1 MPFLFWLGLGTL
13 GFCALVGTSLLLTT
27 LAAGTRR
34 GWGARFASFAALTA
48 AWAVAGLGL
57 KFALWQ
63 DSGGARTWLELGVLL
78 YALLGPAVLT
88 VAARCAQE
96 RTRVPDLAALAG
108 LLATAAMA
116 VPLFRHRI
124 LSGPLMAAD
133 GTIRFSL
140 YPAALAAGSIPV
152 GCLLWSLWLLLR
164 RRRKPREPF
173 VVAGVLVQL
182 AALGAGALLRT
193 PLPLVPLGN
202 ALAVSLLGYAAMRR
216 QLLDPMK
223 ATAEALQERAR
234 RLELIAG
241 IGQRATAILQLDEL
255 LHQAVALIRK
265 EFAYFNVSI
274 FLVDRAELVLRA
286 SASRPELENRMRL
299 AIGREG
305 ICGQVART
313 GEPLLVPDVGRS
325 PHYLRLSQGV
335 LTRSELAVPIKLG
348 GRVIGV
354 LDAQSSRLAGFAPV
368 DLFTLQTIADQL
380 AIAIE
385 NARLYAETRR
395 RAERLAVVNRVAAA
409 AGATLR
415 LDDLLATVYREVAPV
430 FRADAFFIALYDEP
444 AGELDFRFQLD
455 ESKLEPPNRQALGGG
470 LSSWVVRNRRPLLI
484 RDFEQERPALPVPD
498 LWGSMKLPASWLGV
512 PMRLGERVT
521 GVISV
526 QAYRP
531 RAYGEEEQQL
541 LLTIAD
547 QVAVAVEN
555 ARLFEA
561 AQSEIGERR
570 VAEQVLRESE
580 EKFRNLAEQS
590 PNMIF
595 INRGGQVVYANRRCE
610 ELMGYTREEFYAPGF
625 DFRILVAPEH
635 RGIIQQEY
643 EKHLRGE
650 EVPPYEYTLLARDGR
665 RMECILA
672 SGLLRFGDQN
682 AIMGII
688 TDITTR
694 KRSERLLASLNAA
707 GLAMARVLDPEKTF
721 STAGGELSRLGLS
734 SMVFLADP
742 DGLTLRLAYSSH
754 DPQKAQAAELLLGGP
769 AREFAFDIESSEQIR
784 RVMRERCVLFLEAE
798 EAIRQALPGPLKA
811 QAAAMVRALQT
822 RWAIEVPLIVEEKVV
837 GLLAVHSADLGEQDV
852 PAITAFANQ
861 IAASWQKSRLMQ
873 DLERSLREL
882 QRTQGELIQA
892 QKMEAIGR
900 LAGGIAHDFNNL
912 LTAIGGYTQLLL
924 ERFPGPDPAH
934 ADLVEIKKAT
944 GRAGALTRQLLAFSR
959 KQVLQPRLLDLNE
972 VILNMEKMLRRL
984 LGDHIELVASLAPG
998 LGGVK
1003 ADPLQL
1009 EQVIMNLAINGADA
1023 MPGGGRLILE
1033 TGNVELEPGLEPAAT
1048 ELRPGSYVLLAVS
1061 DNGVGM
1067 DSDIQ
1072 GRLFEPF
1079 FTTKPPGKGTGL
1091 GLSTVYGI
1099 VAQSGGYIQAYS
1111 RPGFG
1116 SCFKVY
1122 LQRVPDADRP
1132 PPASR
1137 PAEGSRG
1144 GETVLLVEE
1153 EAGARDLMRT
1163 ILAARG
1169 YAVLEA
1175 DPAQLAPAEGPKP
1188 AVQVQVQVHL
1198 AICDVILP
1206 GQTGAGALAGK
1217 LASRHPGVRLLFVS
1231 GYTAGALRKNGLLP
1245 EGARFLPRP
1254 FGPQALARAVREAL
1268 DCQEDG

>member
-1 MPFLFWLGLGTL
+1 MPFLFWLDLGALGL
-13 GFCALVGTSLLLTT
+13 CALIGTSLLFTS
-27 LAAGTRR
+27 LAAGTRE
-34 GWGARFASFAALTA
+34 GLGARFAFFAALTT
-48 AWAVAGLGL
+48 AWAASALGL
-57 KFALWQ
+57 KLSLWL
-63 DSGGARTWLELGVLL
+63 GAGSARLWLELGVLL
-78 YALLGPAVLT
+78 FGLLAPAALA

-96 RTRVPDLAALAG
+96 RTRLPDLAALAG
-108 LLATAAMA
+108 ILAMAAVA
-116 VPLFRHRI
+116 VPLFRHR
-124 LSGPLMAAD
+124 LLTPPMLAGD
-133 GTIRFSL
+133 GTTRFFL
-140 YPAALAAGSIPV
+140 YPAAFGAGVVPV
-152 GCLLWSLWLLLR
+152 GFLVWSLILLLR
-164 RRRKPREPF
+164 QRRRPHEPF
-173 VVAGVLVQL
+173 VMAGVLVLL
-182 AALGAGALLRT
+182 AALGAGALVHA
-193 PLPLVPLGN
+193 PFPFIPLGN
-202 ALAVSLLGYAAMRR
+202 AVAVSLLGYSAMRR

-223 ATAEALQERAR
+223 ASADALQERAR

-241 IGQRATAILQLDEL
+241 IGQRATAFLQLDEL
-255 LHQAVALIRK
+255 LHQAISLIHE

-286 SASRPELENRMRL
+286 SAARPEMENRMRL

-305 ICGQVART
+305 ICGHVAQT
-313 GEPLLVPDVGRS
+313 GQPLLVPDVDRD
-325 PHYLRLSQGV
+325 PRYLRLSQGV
-335 LTRSELAVPIKLG
+335 LTRSELAVPIRLG

-354 LDAQSSRLAGFAPV
+354 LDAQSSKPAGFEPI

-380 AIAIE
+380 AVAIE

-415 LDDLLATVYREVAPV
+415 LDELLPTVYREVAPV

-455 ESKLEPPNRQALGGG
+455 EGKLEPPNRQALGGG

-484 RDFEQERPALPVPD
+484 REFEQERPALPVPD
-498 LWGSMKLPASWLGV
+498 MWGSMKLPASWLGV
-512 PMRLGERVT
+512 PMRLGQRVT

-561 AQSEIGERR
+561 AQTEIGERR
-570 VAEQVLRESE
+570 LAEQVLRESE

-595 INRGGQVVYANRRCE
+595 INRGGRVVYANRRCE
-610 ELMGYTREEFYAPGF
+610 ELMGYTREEFYAPAF
-625 DFRILVAPEH
+625 DFQVLIAPEH
-635 RGIIQQEY
+635 REQVQKSFELHQRGQEV
-643 EKHLRGE
+643 GS
-650 EVPPYEYTLLARDGR
+650 YEYTLLTKDER

-672 SGLLRFGDQN
+672 PGLLRFGGQN

-688 TDITTR
+688 TDITNR

-707 GLAMARVLDPEKTF
+707 GLAMAQVLDPEKIF
-721 STAGGELSRLGLS
+721 AIAGAELSRIGLS
-734 SMVFLADP
+734 SMIFLAEADERSV
-742 DGLTLRLAYSSH
+742 RLAYSSH
-754 DPQKAQAAELLLGGP
+754 DEVTVKAAESLLGRP
-769 AREFAFDIESSEQIR
+769 AREFSFDIEGSEQIR
-784 RVMRERCVLFLEAE
+784 LVMRERRVFLLEAE
-798 EAIRQALPGPLKA
+798 EAVRQGLPEALKPSAPAIVQALS
-811 QAAAMVRALQT
+811 T
-822 RWAIEVPLIVEEKVV
+822 RWAIEVPLIVEERVI
-837 GLLAVHSADLGEQDV
+837 GLLVVHSADLGEQDI
-852 PAITAFANQ
+852 PAVAAFANQ
-861 IAASWQKSRLMQ
+861 IAASWQKTRLMQ

-912 LTAIGGYTQLLL
+912 LTAISGYAQLLL
-924 ERFPGPDPAH
+924 ERLPAPDPAH
-934 ADLVEIKKAT
+934 ADLEEIKKAT

-959 KQVLQPRLLDLNE
+959 KQVLQPRVLGLNE

-984 LGDHIELVASLAPG
+984 LGEHIELVTCLAQG
-998 LGGVK
+998 LGRVK

-1023 MPGGGRLILE
+1023 MPRGGRLILE
-1033 TGNVELEPGLEPAAT
+1033 TDNAELEAGLEGGLEAAAT
-1048 ELRPGSYVLLAVS
+1048 ELRPGTYVLLAVS

-1067 DSDIQ
+1067 DSDTQ

-1111 RPGFG
+1111 RPGRG
-1116 SCFKVY
+1116 SSFKVY
-1122 LQRVPDADRP
+1122 LPRVPDPDRTP
-1132 PPASR
+1132 VCVP
-1137 PAEGSRG
+1137 PAEGARG
-1144 GETVLLVEE
+1144 GEAVLLVEDD
-1153 EAGARDLMRT
+1153 AGARDQMRK
-1163 ILAARG
+1163 ILKESG
-1169 YAVLEA
+1169 YMVLEA
-1175 DPAQLAPAEGPKP
+1175 DPADSGPG
-1188 AVQVQVQVHL
+1188 QVDGRGVSVRL
-1198 AICDVILP
+1198 AICELHLP
-1206 GQTGAGALAGK
+1206 GAEAGSGL
-1217 LASRHPGVRLLFVS
+1217 PGPLVTRYPGMRLLFVS
-1231 GYTAGALRKNGLLP
+1231 GYTAGALRLSGTLP
-1245 EGARFLPRP
+1245 EGARFLQRP

-1268 DCQEDG
+1268 DGL

>member
-1 MPFLFWLGLGTL
+1 MPFLFWLDLAAL
-13 GFCALVGTSLLLTT
+13 GFCALVGVSLLFST
-27 LAAGTRR
+27 LAANVRFGL
-34 GWGARFASFAALTA
+34 GVRFAAFAALVS

-57 KFALWQ
+57 QFSLWLG
-63 DSGGARTWLELGVLL
+63 SG
-78 YALLGPAVLT
+78 
-88 VAARCAQE
+88 AARFWLDLGTLLFGLLAPAALAFAAKCVQE
-96 RTRVPDLAALAG
+96 RTRLPDLAALAG
-108 LLATAAMA
+108 ILAMAALAVPIFGHRLLAPPT
-116 VPLFRHRI
+116 
-124 LSGPLMAAD
+124 MAAD
-133 GTIRFSL
+133 GTIGFSF
-140 YPAALAAGSIPV
+140 YPAALAAGVIPV
-152 GCLLWSLWLLLR
+152 ASLAWSLVLLLR
-164 RRRKPREPF
+164 RGRKLRELI
-173 VVAGVLVQL
+173 VVAAILILLAATAAGVLLQ
-182 AALGAGALLRT
+182 A
-193 PLPLVPLGN
+193 PFPLVPLGN
-202 ALAVSLLGYAAMRR
+202 TLAVCLLGYTAMRR

-223 ATAEALQERAR
+223 ASAEALQERAR

-255 LHQAVALIRK
+255 LHQAIALIRK

-274 FLVDRAELVLRA
+274 LLVDRAELVLRA
-286 SASRPELENRMRL
+286 SATRPELEDRVRL

-305 ICGQVART
+305 ISGQVART
-313 GEPLLVPDVGRS
+313 GEPLLVPDVDRN

-348 GRVIGV
+348 GQVIGV
-354 LDAQSSRLAGFAPV
+354 LDAQSAQLAGFAPI

-380 AIAIE
+380 AVAIE

-415 LDDLLATVYREVAPV
+415 LDELLATVYREVAPV

-455 ESKLEPPNRQALGGG
+455 EGKLEPPNRQALGGG

-484 RDFEQERPALPVPD
+484 REFEQERPALPVPD
-498 LWGSMKLPASWLGV
+498 MWGSMKLPASWLGV

-547 QVAVAVEN
+547 QVAVAVDN

-561 AQSEIGERR
+561 AQTEIAERR

-595 INRGGQVVYANRRCE
+595 INRGGKVVYANRRCE

-625 DFRILVAPEH
+625 DFLTLIAPEH
-635 RGIIQQEY
+635 RERVKENFAQHMSGQE
-643 EKHLRGE
+643 
-650 EVPPYEYTLLARDGR
+650 VTPYEYTLLAKDGR

-672 SGLLRFGDQN
+672 PGLLHFGGQN

-721 STAGGELSRLGLS
+721 STAGGELARIGLS

-742 DGLTLRLAYSSH
+742 EGLTLRLAYSSH
-754 DPQKAQAAELLLGGP
+754 DPERASIAERLLGGP
-769 AREFAFDIESSEQIR
+769 ARELSFDIESSEQIR
-784 RVMRERCVLFLEAE
+784 AVMRERRVLFLEAE
-798 EAIRQALPGPLKA
+798 EAIRQGLPAPLKP
-811 QAAAMVRALQT
+811 QAAAMAKALDT

-837 GLLAVHSADLGEQDV
+837 GLLVVHSGDLGEQDV

-934 ADLVEIKKAT
+934 ADLQEIKKAT

-959 KQVLQPRLLDLNE
+959 KQVLQPRVLDLNG

-984 LGDHIELVASLAPG
+984 LGDHVELVTCLAPE
-998 LGGVK
+998 LGRVK

-1023 MPGGGRLILE
+1023 MPGGGQLILE
-1033 TGNVELEPGLEPAAT
+1033 TGNVELEPGLEPAAM

-1061 DNGVGM
+1061 DSGVGM
-1067 DSDIQ
+1067 DSDTL

-1116 SCFKVY
+1116 SSFKVY
-1122 LQRVPDADRP
+1122 LQLVPDPDRP
-1132 PPASR
+1132 PPAPR

-1144 GETVLLVEE
+1144 GETVLLVED
-1153 EAGARDLMRT
+1153 EAGARDLMRK
-1163 ILAARG
+1163 ILTGRG
-1169 YAVLEA
+1169 YTVLEA
-1175 DPAQLAPAEGPKP
+1175 DPTDLATDRAWAPGLP
-1188 AVQVQVQVHL
+1188 VQL
-1198 AICDVILP
+1198 AICDVVLP
-1206 GQTGAGALAGK
+1206 GQTGAGALARM
-1217 LASRHPGVRLLFVS
+1217 LASRHPGARCLFVS
-1231 GYTAGALRKNGLLP
+1231 GYTAGALRKSGMLA
-1245 EGARFLPRP
+1245 EGARFLQRP
-1254 FGPQALARAVREAL
+1254 FGPQSLARAVREAL
-1268 DCQEDG
+1268 DG